1 MNESNK
7 FSVVDYV
14 IFALMLTISASIG
27 IFNGCFGKKNK
38 TSKNFL
44 VASGQMS
51 VCEFNLWSLL
61 QIMFLLINYVIN

>member
-51 VCEFNLWSLL
+51 VCEFNL
-61 QIMFLLINYVIN
+61 